1 MRIKV
6 FKAPTMKDAMANV
19 KAELGDDAVI
29 LHTKRYRKGGLMGFR
44 SKEIVEIIAAVEDQ
58 SPEERVN
65 IAISG
70 RASEGRLD
78 ISSPAGGIEDYQ
90 QEEFTSPEPVIQ
102 PEQPKVSKPSA
113 VKEPE
118 NVQVSDSIQVPAP
131 IKPPRGILAQYQTA
145 GTAKQ
150 VQKAQAKIEEEET
163 QKASAQVSS
172 TIADLMEVIKKQ
184 GNTEKTQQLP
194 EQKEMET
201 SVIDNS
207 GDMYDYPL
215 PEEEDYPLPDYD
227 YPPPL
232 DDDYYGGEMD
242 IPRPVE
248 QVKSEP
254 VHEEKTT
261 VSEELVFEPKEEVKE
276 VSKAEEVSVEE
287 DISKSEEALTEE
299 KHEETAEAAM
309 PAEKAEK
316 PQEEIAVEKEA
327 PKKTAAKKKKK
338 NIKNTKNNAEIEDTP
353 KEPVK
358 QEKKSAP
365 EDDSENDSRE
375 NEILQL
381 QEELAQMKA
390 MLSHAMS
397 GELNDEKVVNLQ
409 IALKQNEVD
418 DKVIQDMI
426 SRLTGAEIVADKNS
440 AKARAALEKYLRKT
454 IRVATGIT
462 LFSGRPK
469 VVALIGATGV
479 GKTTTLAKIAA
490 KFVLEKGVSAAM
502 ITADTYRI
510 SAVDQLKTYSDIIG
524 LPLEIVYSPDALK
537 KAIDKHSNKQLIL
550 IDTAGRSQYNDYQM
564 KELCELLA
572 VDKNIEKHLVMS
584 ATTKNRD
591 AEAILEH
598 FSVCKPD
605 RVIFTK
611 TDETSS
617 IGLVP
622 NLLHKKK
629 IALSYLTDGQSVP
642 DDIHPAS
649 IEKLAELLLR

>member
-44 SKEIVEIIAAVEDQ
+44 SKEIIEIIAAVEDQ

-70 RASEGRLD
+70 RGSEGRLD

-90 QEEFTSPEPVIQ
+90 QEEFTSPEPVTQ
-102 PEQPKVSKPSA
+102 PEQPMLKVSKRSA

-163 QKASAQVSS
+163 QKASAQVSA
-172 TIADLMEVIKKQ
+172 TIADLMEVIKRQ
-184 GNTEKTQQLP
+184 GNTEKTQQP
-194 EQKEMET
+194 AEQKEMET

-207 GDMYDYPL
+207 RDMHDYPL
-215 PEEEDYPLPDYD
+215 PEEED

-254 VHEEKTT
+254 VHEEKAT
-261 VSEELVFEPKEEVKE
+261 VSEEMVFEPKAV
-276 VSKAEEVSVEE
+276 
-287 DISKSEEALTEE
+287 
-299 KHEETAEAAM
+299 M

-316 PQEEIAVEKEA
+316 PQEEITVEKEA
-327 PKKTAAKKKKK
+327 PKKTVAKKKKK
-338 NIKNTKNNAEIEDTP
+338 NIKNTKNNAEIEGKP

-409 IALKQNEVD
+409 IALKQNEVN

-564 KELCELLA
+564 KELCEFLA

>member
-70 RASEGRLD
+70 RGSEGRLD

-90 QEEFTSPEPVIQ
+90 QEEFTSPEPVTQ
-102 PEQPKVSKPSA
+102 PEQPMPKVSKRSA

-163 QKASAQVSS
+163 QKASAQVSA
-172 TIADLMEVIKKQ
+172 TIADLMEVIKRQ
-184 GNTEKTQQLP
+184 GNTEKTQQP
-194 EQKEMET
+194 AEQEEMET

-207 GDMYDYPL
+207 RDMYDYPL
-215 PEEEDYPLPDYD
+215 PEEED

-254 VHEEKTT
+254 VHEEKAT
-261 VSEELVFEPKEEVKE
+261 VSEEMVFEPKAV
-276 VSKAEEVSVEE
+276 
-287 DISKSEEALTEE
+287 
-299 KHEETAEAAM
+299 M

-316 PQEEIAVEKEA
+316 PQEEITVEKEA
-327 PKKTAAKKKKK
+327 PKKTVAKKKKK
-338 NIKNTKNNAEIEDTP
+338 NIKNTENNAEIEDTP
-353 KEPVK
+353 KESVK

-409 IALKQNEVD
+409 IALKQNEVN

-564 KELCELLA
+564 KELCEFLA

>member
-44 SKEIVEIIAAVEDQ
+44 SKEIIEIIAAVEDQ

-70 RASEGRLD
+70 RGSEGRLD

-90 QEEFTSPEPVIQ
+90 QEEFTSPEPVTQ
-102 PEQPKVSKPSA
+102 PEQPMPKVSKRSA

-163 QKASAQVSS
+163 QKASAQVSA
-172 TIADLMEVIKKQ
+172 TIADLMEVIKRQ
-184 GNTEKTQQLP
+184 GNTEKTQQP
-194 EQKEMET
+194 AEQKEMET

-207 GDMYDYPL
+207 RDMHDYPL
-215 PEEEDYPLPDYD
+215 PEEEN

-254 VHEEKTT
+254 VHEEKAT
-261 VSEELVFEPKEEVKE
+261 VSEEMVFEPKAV
-276 VSKAEEVSVEE
+276 
-287 DISKSEEALTEE
+287 
-299 KHEETAEAAM
+299 M

-316 PQEEIAVEKEA
+316 PQEEITVEKEA
-327 PKKTAAKKKKK
+327 PKKTVAKKKKK

-353 KEPVK
+353 KESVK

-409 IALKQNEVD
+409 IALKQNEVN

-564 KELCELLA
+564 KELCEFLA

>member
-44 SKEIVEIIAAVEDQ
+44 SKEIIEIIAAVEDQ

-70 RASEGRLD
+70 RGSEGRLD

-90 QEEFTSPEPVIQ
+90 QEEFTSPEPVTQ
-102 PEQPKVSKPSA
+102 PEQPMPKVSKRSA

-163 QKASAQVSS
+163 QKASAQVSA
-172 TIADLMEVIKKQ
+172 TIADLMEVIKRQ
-184 GNTEKTQQLP
+184 GNTEKTQQP
-194 EQKEMET
+194 AEQKEMET

-207 GDMYDYPL
+207 RDMHDYPL
-215 PEEEDYPLPDYD
+215 PEKEDSPLADYD

-254 VHEEKTT
+254 VHEEKAT
-261 VSEELVFEPKEEVKE
+261 VSEEMVFEPKAV
-276 VSKAEEVSVEE
+276 
-287 DISKSEEALTEE
+287 
-299 KHEETAEAAM
+299 M

-316 PQEEIAVEKEA
+316 PQEEITVEKEA
-327 PKKTAAKKKKK
+327 PKKTVAKKKKK

-353 KEPVK
+353 KESVK

-397 GELNDEKVVNLQ
+397 GEFNDEKVVNLQ
-409 IALKQNEVD
+409 IALKQNEVN

-564 KELCELLA
+564 KELCEFLA

>member
-70 RASEGRLD
+70 RGSEGRLD

-90 QEEFTSPEPVIQ
+90 QEEFTSPEPVTQ
-102 PEQPKVSKPSA
+102 PEQPMPKVSKRSA

-163 QKASAQVSS
+163 QKASAQVSA
-172 TIADLMEVIKKQ
+172 TIADLMEVIKRQ
-184 GNTEKTQQLP
+184 GNTEKTQQP
-194 EQKEMET
+194 AEQKEMET

-207 GDMYDYPL
+207 RDMYDYPL
-215 PEEEDYPLPDYD
+215 PEEED

-254 VHEEKTT
+254 VHEEKAT
-261 VSEELVFEPKEEVKE
+261 VSEELVFEPKAV
-276 VSKAEEVSVEE
+276 
-287 DISKSEEALTEE
+287 
-299 KHEETAEAAM
+299 M

-316 PQEEIAVEKEA
+316 PQEEITVEKEA
-327 PKKTAAKKKKK
+327 PKKTVAKKKKK
-338 NIKNTKNNAEIEDTP
+338 NIKNTKNNAEIEDKP

-409 IALKQNEVD
+409 IALKQNEVN

-564 KELCELLA
+564 KELCEFLA

>member
-44 SKEIVEIIAAVEDQ
+44 SKEIIEIIAAVEDQ

-70 RASEGRLD
+70 RGSEGRLD

-90 QEEFTSPEPVIQ
+90 QEEFTSPEPVTQ
-102 PEQPKVSKPSA
+102 PEQPMPKVSKRSA

-163 QKASAQVSS
+163 QKASAQVSA
-172 TIADLMEVIKKQ
+172 TIADLMEVIKRQ
-184 GNTEKTQQLP
+184 GNTEKTQQP
-194 EQKEMET
+194 AEQKEMET

-207 GDMYDYPL
+207 RDMYDYPL
-215 PEEEDYPLPDYD
+215 PEEED

-254 VHEEKTT
+254 VHEEKAT
-261 VSEELVFEPKEEVKE
+261 VSEEMVFEPKAV
-276 VSKAEEVSVEE
+276 
-287 DISKSEEALTEE
+287 
-299 KHEETAEAAM
+299 M

-316 PQEEIAVEKEA
+316 PQEEITVEKEA
-327 PKKTAAKKKKK
+327 PKKTVAKKK

-353 KEPVK
+353 KESVK

-409 IALKQNEVD
+409 IALKQNEVN

-564 KELCELLA
+564 KELCEFLA

>member
-44 SKEIVEIIAAVEDQ
+44 SKEIIEIIAAVEDQ

-70 RASEGRLD
+70 RGSEGRLD

-90 QEEFTSPEPVIQ
+90 QEEFTSPEPVTQ
-102 PEQPKVSKPSA
+102 PEQPMPKVSKRSA

-163 QKASAQVSS
+163 QKASAQVSA
-172 TIADLMEVIKKQ
+172 TIADLMEVIKRQ
-184 GNTEKTQQLP
+184 GNTEKTQQP
-194 EQKEMET
+194 AEQKEMET

-207 GDMYDYPL
+207 RDMYDYPL
-215 PEEEDYPLPDYD
+215 PEEED

-254 VHEEKTT
+254 VHEEKAT
-261 VSEELVFEPKEEVKE
+261 VSEELVFEPKAV
-276 VSKAEEVSVEE
+276 
-287 DISKSEEALTEE
+287 
-299 KHEETAEAAM
+299 M

-316 PQEEIAVEKEA
+316 PQEEITVEKEA
-327 PKKTAAKKKKK
+327 PKKTVAKKKKK

-353 KEPVK
+353 KESVK

-409 IALKQNEVD
+409 IALKQNEVN

-564 KELCELLA
+564 KELCEFLA

>member
-44 SKEIVEIIAAVEDQ
+44 SKEIIEIIAAVEDQ

-70 RASEGRLD
+70 RGSEGRLD

-90 QEEFTSPEPVIQ
+90 QEEFTSPEPVTQ
-102 PEQPKVSKPSA
+102 PEQPMPKVSKRSA

-163 QKASAQVSS
+163 QKASAQVSA
-172 TIADLMEVIKKQ
+172 TIADLMEVIKRQ
-184 GNTEKTQQLP
+184 GNTEKTQQP
-194 EQKEMET
+194 AEQKEMET

-207 GDMYDYPL
+207 RDMYDYPL
-215 PEEEDYPLPDYD
+215 PEEED

-248 QVKSEP
+248 QAKSEP
-254 VHEEKTT
+254 VHEEKAT
-261 VSEELVFEPKEEVKE
+261 VSEEMVFEPKAV
-276 VSKAEEVSVEE
+276 
-287 DISKSEEALTEE
+287 
-299 KHEETAEAAM
+299 M

-316 PQEEIAVEKEA
+316 PQEEITVEKEA
-327 PKKTAAKKKKK
+327 PKKTVAKKKKK

-353 KEPVK
+353 KESVK

-409 IALKQNEVD
+409 IALKQNEVN

-564 KELCELLA
+564 KELCEFLA

>member
-44 SKEIVEIIAAVEDQ
+44 SKEIIEIIAAVEDQ

-70 RASEGRLD
+70 RGSEGRLD

-90 QEEFTSPEPVIQ
+90 QEEFTSPEPVTQ
-102 PEQPKVSKPSA
+102 PEQPMLKVSKRSA

-163 QKASAQVSS
+163 QKASAQVSA
-172 TIADLMEVIKKQ
+172 TIADLMEVIKRQ
-184 GNTEKTQQLP
+184 GNTEKTQQP
-194 EQKEMET
+194 AEQKEMET

-207 GDMYDYPL
+207 RDMYDYPL
-215 PEEEDYPLPDYD
+215 PEEED

-254 VHEEKTT
+254 VHEEKAT
-261 VSEELVFEPKEEVKE
+261 VSEEMVFEPKAV
-276 VSKAEEVSVEE
+276 
-287 DISKSEEALTEE
+287 
-299 KHEETAEAAM
+299 M

-316 PQEEIAVEKEA
+316 PQEEITVEKEA
-327 PKKTAAKKKKK
+327 SKKTVAKKKKK
-338 NIKNTKNNAEIEDTP
+338 NIKNTKNNAEIEGKP

-409 IALKQNEVD
+409 IALKQNEVN

-564 KELCELLA
+564 KELCEFLA

>member
-44 SKEIVEIIAAVEDQ
+44 SKEIIEIIAAVEDQ

-70 RASEGRLD
+70 RGSEGRLD

-90 QEEFTSPEPVIQ
+90 QEEFTSPEPVTQ
-102 PEQPKVSKPSA
+102 PEQPMPKVSKRSA

-163 QKASAQVSS
+163 QKASAQVSA
-172 TIADLMEVIKKQ
+172 TIADLMEVIKRQ
-184 GNTEKTQQLP
+184 GNTEKTQQP
-194 EQKEMET
+194 AEQKEMET

-207 GDMYDYPL
+207 RDMYDYPL
-215 PEEEDYPLPDYD
+215 PEEED

-254 VHEEKTT
+254 VHEEKAT
-261 VSEELVFEPKEEVKE
+261 VSEEMVFEPKAV
-276 VSKAEEVSVEE
+276 
-287 DISKSEEALTEE
+287 
-299 KHEETAEAAM
+299 M

-316 PQEEIAVEKEA
+316 PQEEITVEKEA
-327 PKKTAAKKKKK
+327 PKKTVAKKKKK
-338 NIKNTKNNAEIEDTP
+338 NIKNTENNAEIEDTP
-353 KEPVK
+353 KESVK

-409 IALKQNEVD
+409 IALKQNEVN

-564 KELCELLA
+564 KELCEFLA

>member
-44 SKEIVEIIAAVEDQ
+44 SKEIIEIIAAVEDQ

-70 RASEGRLD
+70 RGSEGRLD

-90 QEEFTSPEPVIQ
+90 QEEFTSPEPVTQ
-102 PEQPKVSKPSA
+102 PGQPMPKVSKRSA

-163 QKASAQVSS
+163 QKASAQVSA
-172 TIADLMEVIKKQ
+172 TIADLMEVIKRQ
-184 GNTEKTQQLP
+184 GNTEKTQQP
-194 EQKEMET
+194 AEQKEMET

-207 GDMYDYPL
+207 RDMYDYPL
-215 PEEEDYPLPDYD
+215 PEEED

-254 VHEEKTT
+254 VHEEKAT
-261 VSEELVFEPKEEVKE
+261 VSEELVFEPKAV
-276 VSKAEEVSVEE
+276 
-287 DISKSEEALTEE
+287 
-299 KHEETAEAAM
+299 M

-316 PQEEIAVEKEA
+316 PQEEITVEKEA
-327 PKKTAAKKKKK
+327 PKKTVAKKKKK

-353 KEPVK
+353 KESVK

-409 IALKQNEVD
+409 IALKQNEVN

-564 KELCELLA
+564 KELCEFLA

>member
-70 RASEGRLD
+70 RGSEGRLD

-90 QEEFTSPEPVIQ
+90 QEEFTSPEPVTQ
-102 PEQPKVSKPSA
+102 PEQPMPKVSKRSA

-163 QKASAQVSS
+163 QKASAQVSA
-172 TIADLMEVIKKQ
+172 TIADLMEVIKRQ
-184 GNTEKTQQLP
+184 GNTEKTQQP
-194 EQKEMET
+194 AEQKEMET

-207 GDMYDYPL
+207 RDMYDYPL
-215 PEEEDYPLPDYD
+215 PEEEDYT
-227 YPPPL
+227 PPL

-254 VHEEKTT
+254 VHEEKAT
-261 VSEELVFEPKEEVKE
+261 VSEELVFEPKAV
-276 VSKAEEVSVEE
+276 
-287 DISKSEEALTEE
+287 
-299 KHEETAEAAM
+299 M

-316 PQEEIAVEKEA
+316 PQEEITVEKEA
-327 PKKTAAKKKKK
+327 PKKTVAKKKKK

-409 IALKQNEVD
+409 IALKQNEVN

-564 KELCELLA
+564 KELCEFLA

>member
-70 RASEGRLD
+70 RGSEGRLD

-90 QEEFTSPEPVIQ
+90 QEEFTSPEPVTQ
-102 PEQPKVSKPSA
+102 PEQLMPKVSKRSA

-163 QKASAQVSS
+163 QKASAQVSA
-172 TIADLMEVIKKQ
+172 TIADLMEVIKRQ
-184 GNTEKTQQLP
+184 GNTEKTQQP
-194 EQKEMET
+194 AEQKEMET

-207 GDMYDYPL
+207 RDMYDYPL
-215 PEEEDYPLPDYD
+215 PEEED

-254 VHEEKTT
+254 VHEEKAT
-261 VSEELVFEPKEEVKE
+261 VSEEMVFEPKAV
-276 VSKAEEVSVEE
+276 
-287 DISKSEEALTEE
+287 
-299 KHEETAEAAM
+299 M

-316 PQEEIAVEKEA
+316 PQEEITVEKEA
-327 PKKTAAKKKKK
+327 PKKTVAKKKKK

-409 IALKQNEVD
+409 IALKQNEVN

-564 KELCELLA
+564 KELCEFLA

>member
-44 SKEIVEIIAAVEDQ
+44 SKEIIEIIAAVEDQ

-70 RASEGRLD
+70 RGSEGRLD

-90 QEEFTSPEPVIQ
+90 QEEFTSPEPVTQ
-102 PEQPKVSKPSA
+102 PGQPMPKVSKRSA

-163 QKASAQVSS
+163 QKASAQVSA
-172 TIADLMEVIKKQ
+172 TIADLMEVIKRQ
-184 GNTEKTQQLP
+184 GNTEKTQQP
-194 EQKEMET
+194 AEQKEMET

-207 GDMYDYPL
+207 RDMYDYPL
-215 PEEEDYPLPDYD
+215 PEEED

-254 VHEEKTT
+254 VHEEKAT
-261 VSEELVFEPKEEVKE
+261 VSEEMVFEPKAV
-276 VSKAEEVSVEE
+276 
-287 DISKSEEALTEE
+287 
-299 KHEETAEAAM
+299 M

-316 PQEEIAVEKEA
+316 PQEEITVEKEA
-327 PKKTAAKKKKK
+327 SKKTVAKKKKK

-409 IALKQNEVD
+409 IALKQNEVN

-564 KELCELLA
+564 KELCEFLA

>member
-44 SKEIVEIIAAVEDQ
+44 SKEIIEIIAAVEDQ

-70 RASEGRLD
+70 RGSEGRLD

-90 QEEFTSPEPVIQ
+90 QEEFTSPEPVTQ
-102 PEQPKVSKPSA
+102 PEQPMPKVSKRSA

-163 QKASAQVSS
+163 QKASAQVSA
-172 TIADLMEVIKKQ
+172 TIADLMEVIKRQ
-184 GNTEKTQQLP
+184 GNTEKTQQP
-194 EQKEMET
+194 AEQKEMET

-207 GDMYDYPL
+207 RDMYDYPL
-215 PEEEDYPLPDYD
+215 PEEED

-254 VHEEKTT
+254 VHEEKAT
-261 VSEELVFEPKEEVKE
+261 VSEEMVFEPKAV
-276 VSKAEEVSVEE
+276 
-287 DISKSEEALTEE
+287 
-299 KHEETAEAAM
+299 M

-316 PQEEIAVEKEA
+316 PQEEITVEKEA
-327 PKKTAAKKKKK
+327 PKKTVAKKKKK

-353 KEPVK
+353 KESVK

-409 IALKQNEVD
+409 IALKQNEVN

-564 KELCELLA
+564 KELCEFLA
-572 VDKNIEKHLVMS
+572 VDKDIEKHLVMS

>member
-70 RASEGRLD
+70 RGSEGRLD

-90 QEEFTSPEPVIQ
+90 QEEFTSPEPVTQ
-102 PEQPKVSKPSA
+102 PEQLMPKVSKRSA

-163 QKASAQVSS
+163 QKASAQVSA
-172 TIADLMEVIKKQ
+172 TIADLMEVIKRQ
-184 GNTEKTQQLP
+184 GNTEKTQQP
-194 EQKEMET
+194 SEQKEMET

-207 GDMYDYPL
+207 RDMYDYPL
-215 PEEEDYPLPDYD
+215 PEEED

-254 VHEEKTT
+254 VHEEKAT
-261 VSEELVFEPKEEVKE
+261 VSEEMVFEPKAV
-276 VSKAEEVSVEE
+276 
-287 DISKSEEALTEE
+287 
-299 KHEETAEAAM
+299 M

-316 PQEEIAVEKEA
+316 PQEEITVEKEA
-327 PKKTAAKKKKK
+327 PKKTVAKKKKK

-409 IALKQNEVD
+409 IALKQNEVN

-564 KELCELLA
+564 KELCEFLA

>member
-44 SKEIVEIIAAVEDQ
+44 SKEIIEIIAAVEDQ

-70 RASEGRLD
+70 RGSEGRLD

-90 QEEFTSPEPVIQ
+90 QEEFTSPEPVTQ
-102 PEQPKVSKPSA
+102 PGQPMPKVSKRSA

-163 QKASAQVSS
+163 QKASAQVSA
-172 TIADLMEVIKKQ
+172 TIADLMEVIKRQ
-184 GNTEKTQQLP
+184 GNTEKTQQP
-194 EQKEMET
+194 AEQKEMET

-207 GDMYDYPL
+207 RDMYDYPL
-215 PEEEDYPLPDYD
+215 PEEED

-254 VHEEKTT
+254 VHEEKAT
-261 VSEELVFEPKEEVKE
+261 VSEEMVFEPKAV
-276 VSKAEEVSVEE
+276 
-287 DISKSEEALTEE
+287 
-299 KHEETAEAAM
+299 M

-316 PQEEIAVEKEA
+316 PQEEITVEKEA
-327 PKKTAAKKKKK
+327 PKKTVAKKKKK

-353 KEPVK
+353 KETVK

-409 IALKQNEVD
+409 IALKQNEVN

-564 KELCELLA
+564 KELCEFLA

>member
-1 MRIKV
+1 
-6 FKAPTMKDAMANV
+6 MKDAMANV

-70 RASEGRLD
+70 RAAEGRLD

-90 QEEFTSPEPVIQ
+90 QEEI
-102 PEQPKVSKPSA
+102 PSH
-113 VKEPE
+113 EPE
-118 NVQVSDSIQVPAP
+118 MPAEQSLVSVPKASVSTELEQIHVPAP
-131 IKPPRGILAQYQTA
+131 IRPPRGILAQYQTA
-145 GTAKQ
+145 GTAQQ
-150 VQKAQAKIEEEET
+150 VQKAQAKLDEEET
-163 QKASAQVSS
+163 QKASAQVSA

-184 GNTEKTQQLP
+184 GNAEKNQQP
-194 EQKEMET
+194 ANKKEMET
-201 SVIDNS
+201 PVVDNS
-207 GDMYDYPL
+207 EDMYDYPL
-215 PEEEDYPLPDYD
+215 PEDEDYPLPDYD

-242 IPRPVE
+242 MPKPVE
-248 QVKSEP
+248 QIMEETPAEKA
-254 VHEEKTT
+254 VHQPEEAQPEEAEKTER
-261 VSEELVFEPKEEVKE
+261 EEAPQIEENSSAEDISEVKE
-276 VSKAEEVSVEE
+276 VSEKNEQKEEIPLE
-287 DISKSEEALTEE
+287 EE
-299 KHEETAEAAM
+299 KPVKTEKDKEE
-309 PAEKAEK
+309 
-316 PQEEIAVEKEA
+316 PQEETE
-327 PKKTAAKKKKK
+327 TAAKKKVSKKSSSSTKKK
-338 NIKNTKNNAEIEDTP
+338 NIKNTKKIDTEKIVEEAFKPEQKPVLEDN
-353 KEPVK
+353 
-358 QEKKSAP
+358 
-365 EDDSENDSRE
+365 SENDSRE

-397 GELNDEKVVNLQ
+397 GELKDEKVVNLQ

-426 SRLTGAEIVADKNS
+426 SRLTGAEIVADKSS

-454 IRVATGIT
+454 IRVAKGIT

-564 KELCELLA
+564 KELCDLLA

-649 IEKLAELLLR
+649 IEKLAEMLLR

>member
-44 SKEIVEIIAAVEDQ
+44 SKEIIEIIAAVEDQ

-70 RASEGRLD
+70 RGSEGRLD

-90 QEEFTSPEPVIQ
+90 QEEFTSPETVTQ
-102 PEQPKVSKPSA
+102 PEQPMPKVSKRSA
-113 VKEPE
+113 VKEPK

-163 QKASAQVSS
+163 QKASAQVSA
-172 TIADLMEVIKKQ
+172 TIADLMEVIKRQ
-184 GNTEKTQQLP
+184 GNTEKTQQP
-194 EQKEMET
+194 SEQKEMET

-207 GDMYDYPL
+207 RDMYDYPL
-215 PEEEDYPLPDYD
+215 PEEED

-254 VHEEKTT
+254 VHEEKAT
-261 VSEELVFEPKEEVKE
+261 VSEEMVFEPKAV
-276 VSKAEEVSVEE
+276 
-287 DISKSEEALTEE
+287 
-299 KHEETAEAAM
+299 M

-316 PQEEIAVEKEA
+316 PQEEITVEKEA
-327 PKKTAAKKKKK
+327 PKKTVAKKKKK
-338 NIKNTKNNAEIEDTP
+338 NIKNTENNAEIEDKP

-409 IALKQNEVD
+409 IALKQNEVN

-564 KELCELLA
+564 KELCEFLA

>member
-44 SKEIVEIIAAVEDQ
+44 SKEIIEIIAAVEDQ

-70 RASEGRLD
+70 RGSEGRLD

-90 QEEFTSPEPVIQ
+90 QEEFTSPEPVTQ
-102 PEQPKVSKPSA
+102 PEQPMPKVSKRSA

-163 QKASAQVSS
+163 QKASAQVSA
-172 TIADLMEVIKKQ
+172 TIADLMEVIKRQ
-184 GNTEKTQQLP
+184 GNTEKTQQP
-194 EQKEMET
+194 AEQKEMET

-207 GDMYDYPL
+207 RDMYDYPL
-215 PEEEDYPLPDYD
+215 PEEED

-254 VHEEKTT
+254 VHEEKAT
-261 VSEELVFEPKEEVKE
+261 VSEEMVFEPKAV
-276 VSKAEEVSVEE
+276 
-287 DISKSEEALTEE
+287 
-299 KHEETAEAAM
+299 M

-316 PQEEIAVEKEA
+316 PQEEITVEKEA
-327 PKKTAAKKKKK
+327 PKKTVAKKKKK

-409 IALKQNEVD
+409 IALKQNEVN

-564 KELCELLA
+564 KELCEFLA

-591 AEAILEH
+591 AETILEH

>member
-44 SKEIVEIIAAVEDQ
+44 SKEIIEIIAAVEDQ

-70 RASEGRLD
+70 RGSEGRLD

-90 QEEFTSPEPVIQ
+90 QEEFTSPEPVTQ
-102 PEQPKVSKPSA
+102 PEQPMPKVSKRSA

-163 QKASAQVSS
+163 QKASAQVSA
-172 TIADLMEVIKKQ
+172 TIADLMEVIKRQ
-184 GNTEKTQQLP
+184 GNTEKTQQP
-194 EQKEMET
+194 AEQEEMET

-207 GDMYDYPL
+207 RDMYDYPL
-215 PEEEDYPLPDYD
+215 PEEED

-254 VHEEKTT
+254 VHEEKAT
-261 VSEELVFEPKEEVKE
+261 VSEEMVFEPKAV
-276 VSKAEEVSVEE
+276 
-287 DISKSEEALTEE
+287 
-299 KHEETAEAAM
+299 M

-316 PQEEIAVEKEA
+316 PQEEITVEKEA
-327 PKKTAAKKKKK
+327 PKKTVAKKKKK
-338 NIKNTKNNAEIEDTP
+338 NIKNTENNAEIEDTP
-353 KEPVK
+353 KESVK

-409 IALKQNEVD
+409 IALKQNEVN

-564 KELCELLA
+564 KELCEFLA

>member
-1 MRIKV
+1 
-6 FKAPTMKDAMANV
+6 MKDAMANV

-44 SKEIVEIIAAVEDQ
+44 SKEIIEIIAAVEDQ

-70 RASEGRLD
+70 RGSEGRLD

-90 QEEFTSPEPVIQ
+90 QEEFTSPEPVTQ
-102 PEQPKVSKPSA
+102 PEQPMPKVSKRSA

-163 QKASAQVSS
+163 QKASAQVSA
-172 TIADLMEVIKKQ
+172 TIADLMEVIKRQ
-184 GNTEKTQQLP
+184 GNTEKTQQP
-194 EQKEMET
+194 AEQKEMET

-207 GDMYDYPL
+207 RDMYDYPL
-215 PEEEDYPLPDYD
+215 PEEED

-254 VHEEKTT
+254 VHEEKAT
-261 VSEELVFEPKEEVKE
+261 VSEEMVFEPKAV
-276 VSKAEEVSVEE
+276 
-287 DISKSEEALTEE
+287 
-299 KHEETAEAAM
+299 M

-316 PQEEIAVEKEA
+316 PQEEITVEKEA
-327 PKKTAAKKKKK
+327 PKKTVAKKKKK
-338 NIKNTKNNAEIEDTP
+338 NIKNTENNAEIEDTP
-353 KEPVK
+353 KESVK

-409 IALKQNEVD
+409 IALKQNEVN

-564 KELCELLA
+564 KELCEFLA

>member
-29 LHTKRYRKGGLMGFR
+29 LHTKRYRKGGLMGVR
-44 SKEIVEIIAAVEDQ
+44 SKEIIEIIAAVEDQ

-70 RASEGRLD
+70 RGSEGRLD

-90 QEEFTSPEPVIQ
+90 QEEFTSPEPVTQ
-102 PEQPKVSKPSA
+102 PEQPMPKVSKRSA

-163 QKASAQVSS
+163 QKASAQVSA
-172 TIADLMEVIKKQ
+172 TIADLMEVIKRQ
-184 GNTEKTQQLP
+184 GNTEKTQQP
-194 EQKEMET
+194 AEQKEMET

-207 GDMYDYPL
+207 RDMHDYPL
-215 PEEEDYPLPDYD
+215 PEEED

-254 VHEEKTT
+254 VHEEKAT
-261 VSEELVFEPKEEVKE
+261 VSEEMVFEPKAV
-276 VSKAEEVSVEE
+276 
-287 DISKSEEALTEE
+287 
-299 KHEETAEAAM
+299 M

-316 PQEEIAVEKEA
+316 PQEEITVEKEA
-327 PKKTAAKKKKK
+327 SKKTVAKKKKK

-409 IALKQNEVD
+409 IALKQNEVN

-564 KELCELLA
+564 KELCEFLA

>member
-44 SKEIVEIIAAVEDQ
+44 SKEIIEIIAAVEDQ

-70 RASEGRLD
+70 RGSEGRLD

-90 QEEFTSPEPVIQ
+90 QEEFTSPEPVTQ
-102 PEQPKVSKPSA
+102 PEQPMPKVSKRSA

-163 QKASAQVSS
+163 QKASAQVSA
-172 TIADLMEVIKKQ
+172 TIADLMEVIKRQ
-184 GNTEKTQQLP
+184 GNTEKTQQP
-194 EQKEMET
+194 AEQKEMET

-207 GDMYDYPL
+207 RDMYDYPL
-215 PEEEDYPLPDYD
+215 PEEED

-248 QVKSEP
+248 QVKSDP
-254 VHEEKTT
+254 VHEEKAT
-261 VSEELVFEPKEEVKE
+261 VSEELVFEPKAV
-276 VSKAEEVSVEE
+276 
-287 DISKSEEALTEE
+287 
-299 KHEETAEAAM
+299 M

-316 PQEEIAVEKEA
+316 PQEEITVEKEA
-327 PKKTAAKKKKK
+327 PKKTVAKKKKK

-409 IALKQNEVD
+409 IALKQNEVN

-564 KELCELLA
+564 KELCEFLA

-649 IEKLAELLLR
+649 IEKLAELHLR

>member
-44 SKEIVEIIAAVEDQ
+44 SKEIIEIIAAVEDQ

-70 RASEGRLD
+70 RGSEGRLD

-90 QEEFTSPEPVIQ
+90 QEEFTSPEPVTQ
-102 PEQPKVSKPSA
+102 PGQPMPKVSKRSA

-163 QKASAQVSS
+163 QKASAQVSA
-172 TIADLMEVIKKQ
+172 TIADLMEVIKRQ
-184 GNTEKTQQLP
+184 GNTEKTQQP
-194 EQKEMET
+194 AEQKEMET

-207 GDMYDYPL
+207 RDMHDYPL
-215 PEEEDYPLPDYD
+215 PEEED

-254 VHEEKTT
+254 VHEEKAT
-261 VSEELVFEPKEEVKE
+261 VSEEMVFEPKAV
-276 VSKAEEVSVEE
+276 
-287 DISKSEEALTEE
+287 
-299 KHEETAEAAM
+299 M

-316 PQEEIAVEKEA
+316 PQEEITVEKEA
-327 PKKTAAKKKKK
+327 SKKTVAKKKKK

-409 IALKQNEVD
+409 IALKQNEVN

-564 KELCELLA
+564 KELCEFLA

>member
-44 SKEIVEIIAAVEDQ
+44 SKEIIEIIAAVEDQ

-70 RASEGRLD
+70 RGSEGRLD

-90 QEEFTSPEPVIQ
+90 QEEFISPEPVTQ
-102 PEQPKVSKPSA
+102 PEQPMPKVSKRSA

-163 QKASAQVSS
+163 QKASAQVSA
-172 TIADLMEVIKKQ
+172 TIADLMEVIKRQ
-184 GNTEKTQQLP
+184 GNTEKTQQP
-194 EQKEMET
+194 AEQKEMET

-207 GDMYDYPL
+207 RDMYDYPL
-215 PEEEDYPLPDYD
+215 PEEED

-254 VHEEKTT
+254 VHEEKAT
-261 VSEELVFEPKEEVKE
+261 VSEEMVFEPKAV
-276 VSKAEEVSVEE
+276 
-287 DISKSEEALTEE
+287 
-299 KHEETAEAAM
+299 M

-316 PQEEIAVEKEA
+316 PQEEITVEKEA
-327 PKKTAAKKKKK
+327 PKKTVAKKKKK

-409 IALKQNEVD
+409 IALKQNEVN

-564 KELCELLA
+564 KELCEFLA

>member
-44 SKEIVEIIAAVEDQ
+44 SKEIIEIIAAVEDQ

-70 RASEGRLD
+70 RGSEGRLD

-90 QEEFTSPEPVIQ
+90 QEEFISPEPVTQ
-102 PEQPKVSKPSA
+102 PGQPMPKVSKRSA

-163 QKASAQVSS
+163 QKASAQVSA
-172 TIADLMEVIKKQ
+172 TIADLMEVIKRQ
-184 GNTEKTQQLP
+184 GNTEKIQQP
-194 EQKEMET
+194 AEQKEMET

-207 GDMYDYPL
+207 RDMYDYPL
-215 PEEEDYPLPDYD
+215 PEEED

-254 VHEEKTT
+254 VHEEKAT
-261 VSEELVFEPKEEVKE
+261 VSEEMVFEPKAV
-276 VSKAEEVSVEE
+276 
-287 DISKSEEALTEE
+287 
-299 KHEETAEAAM
+299 M

-316 PQEEIAVEKEA
+316 PQEEITVEKEA
-327 PKKTAAKKKKK
+327 PKKTVAKKKKK

-353 KEPVK
+353 KESVK

-409 IALKQNEVD
+409 IALKQNEVN

-564 KELCELLA
+564 KELCEFLA

>member
-44 SKEIVEIIAAVEDQ
+44 SKEIIEIIAAVEDQ

-70 RASEGRLD
+70 RGSEGRLD

-90 QEEFTSPEPVIQ
+90 QEEFTSPEPVTQ
-102 PEQPKVSKPSA
+102 PEQPMPKVSKRSA

-163 QKASAQVSS
+163 QKASAQVSA
-172 TIADLMEVIKKQ
+172 TIADLMEVIKRQ
-184 GNTEKTQQLP
+184 GNTEKTQQP
-194 EQKEMET
+194 AEQKEMET

-207 GDMYDYPL
+207 RDMYDYPL
-215 PEEEDYPLPDYD
+215 PEEED

-254 VHEEKTT
+254 VHEEKAT
-261 VSEELVFEPKEEVKE
+261 VSEEMVFEPKAV
-276 VSKAEEVSVEE
+276 
-287 DISKSEEALTEE
+287 
-299 KHEETAEAAM
+299 M

-316 PQEEIAVEKEA
+316 PQEEITVEKEA
-327 PKKTAAKKKKK
+327 PKKTVAKKKKK

-353 KEPVK
+353 KETVK

-409 IALKQNEVD
+409 IALKQNEVN

-564 KELCELLA
+564 KELCEFLA

>member
-44 SKEIVEIIAAVEDQ
+44 SKEIIEIIAAVEDQ

-70 RASEGRLD
+70 RGSEGRLD

-90 QEEFTSPEPVIQ
+90 QEEFTSPEPVTQ
-102 PEQPKVSKPSA
+102 PGQPMPKVSKRSA

-163 QKASAQVSS
+163 QKASAQVSA
-172 TIADLMEVIKKQ
+172 TIADLMEVIKRQ
-184 GNTEKTQQLP
+184 GNTEKTQQP
-194 EQKEMET
+194 AEQKEMET

-207 GDMYDYPL
+207 RDMYDYPL
-215 PEEEDYPLPDYD
+215 PEEED

-254 VHEEKTT
+254 VHEEKAT
-261 VSEELVFEPKEEVKE
+261 VSEEMVFEPKAV
-276 VSKAEEVSVEE
+276 
-287 DISKSEEALTEE
+287 
-299 KHEETAEAAM
+299 M

-316 PQEEIAVEKEA
+316 PQEEITVEKEA
-327 PKKTAAKKKKK
+327 PKKTVAKKKKK

-409 IALKQNEVD
+409 IALKQNEVN

-564 KELCELLA
+564 KELCEFLA

>member
-44 SKEIVEIIAAVEDQ
+44 SKEIIEIIAAVEDQ

-70 RASEGRLD
+70 RGSEGRLD

-90 QEEFTSPEPVIQ
+90 QEEFTSPEPVTQ
-102 PEQPKVSKPSA
+102 PEQPMPKVSKRSA

-163 QKASAQVSS
+163 QKASAQVSA
-172 TIADLMEVIKKQ
+172 TIADLMEVIKRQ
-184 GNTEKTQQLP
+184 GNTEKTQQP
-194 EQKEMET
+194 AEQKEMET

-207 GDMYDYPL
+207 RDMHDYPL
-215 PEEEDYPLPDYD
+215 PEEED

-254 VHEEKTT
+254 VHEEKAT
-261 VSEELVFEPKEEVKE
+261 VSEEMVFEPKAV
-276 VSKAEEVSVEE
+276 
-287 DISKSEEALTEE
+287 
-299 KHEETAEAAM
+299 M

-316 PQEEIAVEKEA
+316 PQEEITVEKEA
-327 PKKTAAKKKKK
+327 PKKTVAKKKKK

-353 KEPVK
+353 KESVK

-409 IALKQNEVD
+409 IALKQNEVN

-564 KELCELLA
+564 KELCEFLA

>member
-44 SKEIVEIIAAVEDQ
+44 SKEIIEIIAAVEDQ
-58 SPEERVN
+58 SPEARVN

-70 RASEGRLD
+70 RGSEGRLD

-90 QEEFTSPEPVIQ
+90 QEEFTSPEPVTQ
-102 PEQPKVSKPSA
+102 PEQPMLKVSKRSA

-163 QKASAQVSS
+163 QKASAQVSA
-172 TIADLMEVIKKQ
+172 TIADLMEVIKRQ
-184 GNTEKTQQLP
+184 GNTEKTQQP
-194 EQKEMET
+194 AEQKEMET

-207 GDMYDYPL
+207 RDMYDYPL
-215 PEEEDYPLPDYD
+215 PEEED

-254 VHEEKTT
+254 VHEEKAT
-261 VSEELVFEPKEEVKE
+261 VSEEMVFEPKAV
-276 VSKAEEVSVEE
+276 
-287 DISKSEEALTEE
+287 
-299 KHEETAEAAM
+299 M

-316 PQEEIAVEKEA
+316 PQEEITVEKEA
-327 PKKTAAKKKKK
+327 PKKTVAKKKKK

-409 IALKQNEVD
+409 IALKQNEVN

-564 KELCELLA
+564 KELCEFLA

>member
-44 SKEIVEIIAAVEDQ
+44 SKEIIEIIAAVEDQ

-70 RASEGRLD
+70 RGSEGRLD

-90 QEEFTSPEPVIQ
+90 QEEFISPEPVTQ
-102 PEQPKVSKPSA
+102 PEQPMPKVSKRSA

-163 QKASAQVSS
+163 QKASAQVSA
-172 TIADLMEVIKKQ
+172 TIADLMEVIKRQ
-184 GNTEKTQQLP
+184 GNTEKTQQP
-194 EQKEMET
+194 AEQKEMET

-207 GDMYDYPL
+207 RDMYDYPL
-215 PEEEDYPLPDYD
+215 PEEED

-254 VHEEKTT
+254 VHEEKAT
-261 VSEELVFEPKEEVKE
+261 VSEEMVFEPKAV
-276 VSKAEEVSVEE
+276 
-287 DISKSEEALTEE
+287 
-299 KHEETAEAAM
+299 M

-316 PQEEIAVEKEA
+316 PQEEITVEKEA
-327 PKKTAAKKKKK
+327 PKKTVAKKKKK
-338 NIKNTKNNAEIEDTP
+338 NIKNTKNNAEIEDKP

-409 IALKQNEVD
+409 IALKQNEVN

-564 KELCELLA
+564 KELCEFLA

>member
-44 SKEIVEIIAAVEDQ
+44 SKEIIEIIAAVEDQ

-70 RASEGRLD
+70 RGSEGRLD

-90 QEEFTSPEPVIQ
+90 QEEFTSPEPVTQ
-102 PEQPKVSKPSA
+102 PEQPMPKVSKRSA

-163 QKASAQVSS
+163 QKASAQVSA
-172 TIADLMEVIKKQ
+172 TIADLMEVIKRQ
-184 GNTEKTQQLP
+184 GNTEKTQQP
-194 EQKEMET
+194 AEQKEMET

-207 GDMYDYPL
+207 RDMHDYPL
-215 PEEEDYPLPDYD
+215 PEEED

-254 VHEEKTT
+254 VHEEKAT
-261 VSEELVFEPKEEVKE
+261 VSEEMVFEPKAV
-276 VSKAEEVSVEE
+276 
-287 DISKSEEALTEE
+287 
-299 KHEETAEAAM
+299 M

-316 PQEEIAVEKEA
+316 PQEEITVEKEA
-327 PKKTAAKKKKK
+327 SKKTVAKKKKK
-338 NIKNTKNNAEIEDTP
+338 NIKNTENNAEIEDTP

-409 IALKQNEVD
+409 IALKQNEVN

-564 KELCELLA
+564 KELCEFLA

>member
-44 SKEIVEIIAAVEDQ
+44 SKEIIEIIAAVEDQ

-70 RASEGRLD
+70 RGSEGRLD

-90 QEEFTSPEPVIQ
+90 QEEFTSPEPVTQ
-102 PEQPKVSKPSA
+102 PEQPMPKVSKRSA

-150 VQKAQAKIEEEET
+150 VHKAQAKIEEEET
-163 QKASAQVSS
+163 QKASAQVSA
-172 TIADLMEVIKKQ
+172 TIADLMEVIKRQ
-184 GNTEKTQQLP
+184 GNTEKTQQP
-194 EQKEMET
+194 AEQKEMET
-201 SVIDNS
+201 SVVDNS
-207 GDMYDYPL
+207 RDMYDYPL
-215 PEEEDYPLPDYD
+215 PEEED

-254 VHEEKTT
+254 VHEEKAT
-261 VSEELVFEPKEEVKE
+261 VSEELVFEPKAV
-276 VSKAEEVSVEE
+276 
-287 DISKSEEALTEE
+287 
-299 KHEETAEAAM
+299 M

-316 PQEEIAVEKEA
+316 PQEEITVEKEA
-327 PKKTAAKKKKK
+327 PKKTVAKKKKK

-409 IALKQNEVD
+409 IALKQNEVN

-564 KELCELLA
+564 KELCEFLA

>member
-44 SKEIVEIIAAVEDQ
+44 SKEIIEIIAAVEDQ

-70 RASEGRLD
+70 RGSEGRLD

-90 QEEFTSPEPVIQ
+90 QEEFTSPETVTQ
-102 PEQPKVSKPSA
+102 PEQPMPKVSKRSA

-163 QKASAQVSS
+163 QKASAQVSA
-172 TIADLMEVIKKQ
+172 TIADLMEVIKRQ
-184 GNTEKTQQLP
+184 GNTEKTQQP
-194 EQKEMET
+194 AEQEEMET

-207 GDMYDYPL
+207 RDMYDYPL
-215 PEEEDYPLPDYD
+215 PEEED

-254 VHEEKTT
+254 VHEEKAT
-261 VSEELVFEPKEEVKE
+261 VSAEMVFEPKAV
-276 VSKAEEVSVEE
+276 
-287 DISKSEEALTEE
+287 
-299 KHEETAEAAM
+299 M
-309 PAEKAEK
+309 PAEKGEQ
-316 PQEEIAVEKEA
+316 PQEEITVEKEA
-327 PKKTAAKKKKK
+327 SKKTVAKKKKK
-338 NIKNTKNNAEIEDTP
+338 NIKNTENNAEIEDTP
-353 KEPVK
+353 KESVK

-409 IALKQNEVD
+409 IALKQNEVN

-564 KELCELLA
+564 KELCEFLA

>member
-44 SKEIVEIIAAVEDQ
+44 SKEIIEIIAAVEDQ

-70 RASEGRLD
+70 RGSEGRLD

-90 QEEFTSPEPVIQ
+90 QEEFTSPEPVTQ
-102 PEQPKVSKPSA
+102 PEQPMPKVSKRSA

-163 QKASAQVSS
+163 QKVSAQVSA
-172 TIADLMEVIKKQ
+172 TIADLMEVIKRQ
-184 GNTEKTQQLP
+184 GNTEKTQQP
-194 EQKEMET
+194 AEQKEMET

-207 GDMYDYPL
+207 RDMHDYPL
-215 PEEEDYPLPDYD
+215 PEEED

-254 VHEEKTT
+254 VHEEKAT
-261 VSEELVFEPKEEVKE
+261 VSEEMVFEPKAV
-276 VSKAEEVSVEE
+276 
-287 DISKSEEALTEE
+287 
-299 KHEETAEAAM
+299 M

-316 PQEEIAVEKEA
+316 PQEEITVEKEA
-327 PKKTAAKKKKK
+327 PKKTVAKKKKK

-409 IALKQNEVD
+409 IALKQNEVN

-564 KELCELLA
+564 KELCEFLA

>member
-44 SKEIVEIIAAVEDQ
+44 SKEIIEIIAAVEDQ

-70 RASEGRLD
+70 RGSEGRLD

-90 QEEFTSPEPVIQ
+90 QEEFTSPEPVTQ
-102 PEQPKVSKPSA
+102 PEQPMLKVSKRSA

-163 QKASAQVSS
+163 QKASAQVSA
-172 TIADLMEVIKKQ
+172 TIADLMEVIKRQ
-184 GNTEKTQQLP
+184 GNTEKTQQP
-194 EQKEMET
+194 AEQKEMET

-207 GDMYDYPL
+207 RDMYDYPL
-215 PEEEDYPLPDYD
+215 PEEED

-254 VHEEKTT
+254 VHEEKAT
-261 VSEELVFEPKEEVKE
+261 VSEEMVFEPKAV
-276 VSKAEEVSVEE
+276 
-287 DISKSEEALTEE
+287 
-299 KHEETAEAAM
+299 M

-316 PQEEIAVEKEA
+316 PQEEITVEKEA
-327 PKKTAAKKKKK
+327 SKKTVAKKKKK

-409 IALKQNEVD
+409 IALKQNEVN

-564 KELCELLA
+564 KELCEFLA

>member
-44 SKEIVEIIAAVEDQ
+44 SKEIIEIIAAVEDQ

-70 RASEGRLD
+70 RGSEGRLD

-90 QEEFTSPEPVIQ
+90 QEEFTSPEPVTQ
-102 PEQPKVSKPSA
+102 PEQPMPKVSKRSA

-163 QKASAQVSS
+163 QKASAQVSA
-172 TIADLMEVIKKQ
+172 TIADLMEVIKRQ
-184 GNTEKTQQLP
+184 GNTEKTQQP
-194 EQKEMET
+194 AEQKEMET

-207 GDMYDYPL
+207 RDMYDYPL
-215 PEEEDYPLPDYD
+215 PEEED

-254 VHEEKTT
+254 VHEEKAT
-261 VSEELVFEPKEEVKE
+261 VYEEMVFEPKAV
-276 VSKAEEVSVEE
+276 
-287 DISKSEEALTEE
+287 
-299 KHEETAEAAM
+299 M

-316 PQEEIAVEKEA
+316 PQEEITVEKEA
-327 PKKTAAKKKKK
+327 PKKTVAKKKKK

-409 IALKQNEVD
+409 IALKQNEVN

-564 KELCELLA
+564 KELCEFLA

>member
-44 SKEIVEIIAAVEDQ
+44 SKEIIEIIAAVEDQ

-70 RASEGRLD
+70 RGSEGRLD

-90 QEEFTSPEPVIQ
+90 QEEFTSPEPVTQ
-102 PEQPKVSKPSA
+102 PEQTMPKVSKRSA

-118 NVQVSDSIQVPAP
+118 NVQVSGSIQVPAP

-163 QKASAQVSS
+163 QKASAQVSA
-172 TIADLMEVIKKQ
+172 TIADLMEVIKRQ
-184 GNTEKTQQLP
+184 GNTEKTQQP
-194 EQKEMET
+194 AEQKEMET

-207 GDMYDYPL
+207 RDMYDYPL
-215 PEEEDYPLPDYD
+215 PEEED

-254 VHEEKTT
+254 VHEEKAT
-261 VSEELVFEPKEEVKE
+261 VSEEMVFEPKAV
-276 VSKAEEVSVEE
+276 
-287 DISKSEEALTEE
+287 
-299 KHEETAEAAM
+299 M

-316 PQEEIAVEKEA
+316 PQEEITVEKEA
-327 PKKTAAKKKKK
+327 PKKTVAKKKKK

-353 KEPVK
+353 KESVK

-409 IALKQNEVD
+409 IALKQNEVN

-564 KELCELLA
+564 KELCEFLA